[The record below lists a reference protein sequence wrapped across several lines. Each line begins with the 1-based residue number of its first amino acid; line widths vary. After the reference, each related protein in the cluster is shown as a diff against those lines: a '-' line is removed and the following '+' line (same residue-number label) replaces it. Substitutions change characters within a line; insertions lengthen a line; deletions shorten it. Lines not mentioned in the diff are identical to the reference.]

1 MRSALVDLK
10 LMGIDVIHAGEK
22 TFMMDKKIRAVA
34 LPRLLE
40 DIEPL

>member
-10 LMGIDVIHAGEK
+10 LVKVDVIYAGEN
-22 TFMMDKKIRAVA
+22 TYIVDKKIRAVA
-34 LPRLLE
+34 LSRLLY

>member
-10 LMGIDVIHAGEK
+10 LKRIEVIHAGE
-22 TFMMDKKIRAVA
+22 TTYRMDKKIRAVA
-34 LPRLLE
+34 LTRMLR

>member
-10 LMGIDVIHAGEK
+10 LMKIFVIDAGEN
-22 TFMMDKKIRAVA
+22 TYMMDKKIRAVA
-34 LPRLLE
+34 LSRLLD